1 MKFNKTLF
9 ITSLDDSHAD
19 YIITILNERGLGDCV
34 VRLNTENF
42 IENCVVSFTETKFE
56 IIIKDSNRKVISNE
70 ISTVWFRRPK
80 DFSFKDE
87 DDRTTSF
94 IHKQSTSLL
103 RGIYFATHD
112 TAKWINPLPSLHRA
126 RIKLQQ
132 LQLAKTLGF
141 NVPKTLATN
150 NPDAVLD
157 FISTVDSISTKS
169 LDEPNFKTDRY
180 IYPLFNKKLDPT
192 FIKENIENIRNCP
205 TLFQQYIDKKSDIR
219 VVVIGS
225 KIFAFQIYSQDNPL
239 SVEDFRG
246 VTPSLLKHELIT
258 LPSDL
263 QEKIFAYLKK
273 QGLTYSSLDFV
284 LSKDDKYYFIEN
296 NANGQWLWLEL
307 NTGVKISEAI
317 IDELT
322 LTT

>member
-1 MKFNKTLF
+1 MKFDKTLF

-19 YIITILNERGLGDCV
+19 YIINTFNERGLKDCV
-34 VRLNTENF
+34 IRLNTENF
-42 IENCVVSFTETKFE
+42 IENCVVSFSETAFDIK
-56 IIIKDSNRKVISNE
+56 IKDSNRQINSKE
-70 ISTVWFRRPK
+70 ISSVWFRRPK
-80 DFSFKDE
+80 DFTYKTE

-103 RGIYFATHD
+103 RGIYFTTHD
-112 TAKWINPLPSLHRA
+112 TAKWINPLTSLHRA

-150 NPDAVLD
+150 NPEAVLN
-157 FISTVDSISTKS
+157 FISTVDCISTKS
-169 LDEPNFKTDRY
+169 LDEPNFQTDKF
-180 IYPLFNKKLDPT
+180 IYPLFNKKLT
-192 FIKENIENIRNCP
+192 SNFIKENIENIKNCP

-225 KIFAFQIYSQDNPL
+225 KLFAFEIYSQDNPL

-246 VTPSLLKHELIT
+246 VTPSMLKHELIE
-258 LPSDL
+258 LPNDL
-263 QEKIFAYLKK
+263 RKKIFEYLQR
-273 QGLTYSSLDFV
+273 QGLVYSSLDFV
-284 LSKDDKYYFIEN
+284 LSKDNQFYFIEN
-296 NANGQWLWLEL
+296 NPNGQWLWLEL
-307 NTGVKISEAI
+307 NTGTKISDAI

-322 LTT
+322 LTK